1 MNCAP
6 WSIYNI
12 VLYGNSAPEF
22 MQGQENGF
30 YLHGYQ
36 CFEFLKSF
44 SFYTPILGRVS
55 LLLAIFGPASDV
67 ILSMLLQFWDKD
79 VFQLAFGEMLPPL

>member
-1 MNCAP
+1 MFWGKKRISYELCP
-6 WSIYNI
+6 LEYNI

-22 MQGQENGF
+22 MQGQKNGF

-44 SFYTPILGRVS
+44 SFYTPTLGRVS
-55 LLLAIFGPASDV
+55 LLLKLS
-67 ILSMLLQFWDKD
+67 ILILLSL
-79 VFQLAFGEMLPPL
+79 V